1 MKFDRVPG
9 TLTGACPTM
18 VPYDGQLHDSLC
30 LLFKSSLAP
39 QVELELFKQVDSY
52 LSPHI
57 AWEGLDCRKRII
69 LTDPDK

>member
-39 QVELELFKQVDSY
+39 QVDLELFKQVDSY
-52 LSPHI
+52 LSSHI
-57 AWEGLDCRKRII
+57 DLHIESRQKETIP
-69 LTDPDK
+69 TTPDK